1 MDMMVT
7 QSSETSATIR
17 EVAFKRWP
25 LWLGL
30 IALLVPSLIRLAQEG
45 WTQDSG
51 VHGPIV
57 LATAVWLLIRAWP
70 EVMKLRKPGHPVI
83 AYGAIAGFL
92 IAYIFGRAFSFLS
105 VEIAAVL
112 GLLVAIGYLYLGAAA
127 LRRLWFPIIYLGFV
141 VPLPGWLIDGVT
153 APLKSYISLSATAI
167 LDAAG
172 YPIARE
178 GVTLVIAQYQLLVED
193 ACAGLNSIVSL
204 TAISLFYIYLLHNA
218 SWRYSLLL
226 LAWILPVAMFAN
238 LIRVLIL
245 VLITYHFGNAAAQ
258 GFLHSTAGMIMFVVA
273 LVSIFAVD
281 TLMTPIRRWLTKAN
295 T

>member
-7 QSSETSATIR
+7 QSDTTTTAIKQA
-17 EVAFKRWP
+17 VIARWP
-25 LWLGL
+25 LWFGLTAMLG
-30 IALLVPSLIRLAQEG
+30 PSLVRLAQEG

-70 EVMKLRKPGHPVI
+70 EVSPLRKAGNPVV
-83 AYGAIAGFL
+83 AYGAIALFL
-92 IAYIFGRAFSFLS
+92 TTYIFGRAFSFLS
-105 VEIAAVL
+105 VEIAAVV
-112 GLLVAIGYLYLGAAA
+112 GVIVAIGYLYLGGAV
-127 LRRLWFPIIYLGFV
+127 LRRLWFPILYLGFV
-141 VPLPGWLIDGVT
+141 VPLPGWLIDGIT
-153 APLKSYISLSATAI
+153 APLKSYISISATAI
-167 LDAAG
+167 LDAVG

-218 SWRYSLLL
+218 SWRYSLVLF
-226 LAWILPVAMFAN
+226 AWILPVAMFAN
-238 LIRVLIL
+238 LIRVLML

-273 LVSIFAVD
+273 LISIFALD
-281 TLMTPIRRWLTKAN
+281 TLMSPLRRWLTKAPS
-295 T
+295 

>member
-1 MDMMVT
+1 MDMIASRT
-7 QSSETSATIR
+7 SFADRSEMRVLRSH
-17 EVAFKRWP
+17 WP

-30 IALLVPSLIRLAQEG
+30 ALLLVPTLIRLAQEA
-45 WTQDSG
+45 WTAEAG

-57 LATAVWLLIRAWP
+57 LATAAWLLVRAWP
-70 EVMKLRKPGHPVI
+70 EVAALKRPGNRWI
-83 AYGAIAGFL
+83 AWTLITGFL
-92 IAYIFGRAFSFLS
+92 LMYVFGRAFSFLS
-105 VEIAAVL
+105 VEVFAAIAVL
-112 GLLVAIGYLYLGAAA
+112 VSIAYRYLGAAVL
-127 LRRLWFPIIYLGFV
+127 LRFWFPILYLIFI
-141 VPLPGWLIDGVT
+141 VPLPGWLIDGIT
-153 APLKSYISLSATAI
+153 APLKSYISHSATAI

-218 SWRYSLLL
+218 SWRYSMLLFFF
-226 LAWILPVAMFAN
+226 ILPAAMFAN
-238 LIRVLIL
+238 LVRVLLL

-273 LVSIFAVD
+273 LLSIFAVD
-281 TLMTPIRRWLTKAN
+281 KLLTPVRRYLTKDVQ
-295 T
+295 

>member
-7 QSSETSATIR
+7 QPSETNAVFKAA
-17 EVAFKRWP
+17 VARWP

-30 IALLVPSLIRLAQEG
+30 TALIVPSLVRLAQEG

-70 EVMKLRKPGHPVI
+70 EVLVLRKAGNPVI
-83 AYGAIAGFL
+83 AYGAIAAFL
-92 IAYIFGRAFSFLS
+92 MTYIFGRAFSFLS
-105 VEIAAVL
+105 VEIAAVI
-112 GLLVAIGYLYLGAAA
+112 GLLVAIGYLYLGGAA
-127 LRRLWFPIIYLGFV
+127 LRRLWFPILYLGFV

-226 LAWILPVAMFAN
+226 FAWILPVAMFAN
-238 LIRVLIL
+238 LIRVLML

-281 TLMTPIRRWLTKAN
+281 TLMSPLRRWLTKAQS
-295 T
+295 